1 MTAAEGNDTV
11 DDAQRRAYLTAMG
24 IPVWQSRAPVGDA
37 VLADSA
43 APSAPMQSPID
54 GGDPWSI
61 LRAEVRE
68 CTRCA
73 LHSSRTQTVFGV
85 GNERAEWLII
95 GEAPGAEE
103 DRLGE
108 PFVGRAGK
116 LLDNMLFAI
125 GLNRRTA
132 YIANVIKCRPP
143 QNRDPL
149 PDEVA
154 SCAGYLRRQIQL
166 IKPKLILAVG
176 RVAAH
181 DLLKSAD
188 SLANLRGKIHT
199 YPGSDIPVIVTYHPA
214 YLLRSPGEKHRAWE
228 DLKFAVSVY
237 NNAADHAT
245 NSA

>member
-1 MTAAEGNDTV
+1 MTAVKGNDTV
-11 DDAQRRAYLTAMG
+11 DEAQRRAYLTTMG
-24 IPVWQSRAPVGDA
+24 IPVWRLRAPATDPVPDDLVSTLAPTQDGS
-37 VLADSA
+37 VL
-43 APSAPMQSPID
+43 
-54 GGDPWSI
+54 GDPWSI
-61 LRAEVRE
+61 LRAQVRD

-73 LHSSRTQTVFGV
+73 LHTTRTQTVFGV
-85 GNERAEWLII
+85 GNEQADWLII

-125 GLNRRTA
+125 GLNRQKA

-154 SCAGYLRRQIQL
+154 SCADYLRRQIQL

-181 DLLKSAD
+181 DLLKTDD
-188 SLANLRGKIHT
+188 SLSNLRGKIHT
-199 YPGSDIPVIVTYHPA
+199 YPGGDIPVIVTYHPA
-214 YLLRSPGEKHRAWE
+214 YLLRSPGEKRRAWE

-237 NNAADHAT
+237 NNAASHVIE
-245 NSA
+245 SS